1 MLTAEQVRAG
11 RALVRMGQASLAR
24 HAGVSV
30 ETIKRIE
37 RVDGAL
43 STAKAGTLESV
54 KRVLEAAGVIFV
66 DENGEGPGVRLRKM
80 KQADGTK

>member
-1 MLTAEQVRAG
+1 LC
-11 RALVRMGQASLAR
+11 MGQASLVR

-30 ETIKRIE
+30 ETIIRME

-43 STAKAGTLESV
+43 STAKAGTLEIV

-66 DENGEGPGVRLRKM
+66 DENGEGPGVRLRKS
-80 KQADGTK
+80 KSGWKK